1 MKLSEKVKNKI
12 IAEYEKWLAIE
23 KTYLTK
29 ELKKECSAFFTPPE
43 LTLKLLEKLDTK
55 PDDTLLDPCLGAGGL
70 LAAAIISGKVKAEN
84 CYGIELD
91 TDILQV
97 AKKRLGALGVPEWHL
112 HHGNALN
119 SDCYDFSD
127 DYTYDAATDTVTFES
142 KVKCKSM
149 RSFGMRSVKR

>member
-1 MKLSEKVKNKI
+1 MTVEE
-12 IAEYEKWLAIE
+12 EYASFIE
-23 KTYLTK
+23 TQYAGKTL
-29 ELKKECSAFFTPPE
+29 EERQALGAFFTPPE

-91 TDILQV
+91 PDILQV
-97 AKKRLGALGVPEWHL
+97 ARRRLGALGVPEWHL

-119 SDCYDFSD
+119 RDCYDFAP
-127 DYTYDAATDTVTFES
+127 DYFYDEVADTVTFES

-149 RSFGMRSVKR
+149 RSFGMRSAN